1 MRAGRLG
8 TWRPTSYYI
17 ITMDPLRIARKPGPV
32 QQTLYDEQFIAPMRK
47 ELTDLGFE
55 ELRTAEEVDA
65 QFSDAPGTMMVVVNS
80 MCGCAAGRARPGI
93 ALAMKH
99 KVRPQILR
107 TVFAGQDREATERAR
122 SHFVGQPPSSPS
134 VALFKDGRL
143 VWMMHRYQIEGR
155 DAPEISREL
164 VAAFEQ
170 YCR

>member
-1 MRAGRLG
+1 
-8 TWRPTSYYI
+8 
-17 ITMDPLRIARKPGPV
+17 MDPLRIARKPAPA
-32 QQTLYDEQFIAPMRK
+32 QQTLYDERFIAPMRK

-99 KVRPQILR
+99 EVRPRILR

-134 VALFKDGRL
+134 VALFKDGAL

-155 DAPEISREL
+155 DAPEISHEL

>member
-1 MRAGRLG
+1 MDQLK
-8 TWRPTSYYI
+8 I
-17 ITMDPLRIARKPGPV
+17 IRQPGAA

-55 ELRTAEEVDA
+55 EMRTAEEVDA
-65 QFSDAPGTMMVVVNS
+65 QFRHAQGTMLVVVNS

-134 VALFKDGRL
+134 VALFKDGQL
-143 VWMMHRYQIEGR
+143 IWMMQRYQIEGR
-155 DAPEISREL
+155 DAPEISHEL
-164 VAAFEQ
+164 VAAFDKH
-170 YCR
+170 CT